1 MIRYIFAFLLMISLI
16 ACGISTPHKTEA
28 PKQAVLATGPTQE
41 EEELD
46 EFEEL
51 LEEAKK
57 LKTVSEQKRKQASID
72 YYRRAKRYFEI
83 GDFTMARELCE
94 KALKADPENKQARDL
109 FDTVNLYLGQAP
121 GIEAIRIEKMLEE
134 QRAALQGFL
143 IKQENRYNKA
153 EAAILREDYETAEI
167 ELKTII
173 YSCRAYFYPH
183 PKITQWMDKASLKL
197 SEVRE
202 LKKRKQKEL
211 ERRKRML
218 IEEERKIVERLRREE
233 ERKSLEMMFQ
243 QTLDFFEKEEYDR
256 CIDLCD
262 RMLYINPNLATVMD
276 VRAIAQKMRYQKSK
290 KETRADYVDHWK
302 RTFLSMEWFTLLP
315 LDLFEFPERKVWE
328 EEIKK
333 RKPEY
338 FVRAGGDISPATRAL
353 EKRLERD
360 RRTIDIDGPFS
371 DFVEIL
377 RKTYKLNVIV
387 SKDVDQTAPVTIK
400 VEEAIPIKKILELV
414 VMQIQAGFYVEEG
427 ILYIVPQDK
436 VKERLIFEIYRVDDI
451 LMEIRSFK
459 PVFDPAGEKRI
470 RIEPLEEEGETNV
483 ITPEQLREIITS
495 FVDPQEWEKEET
507 RSIEIVGGLLFVT
520 ALESTHKKLRKF
532 IANLRALMGVMVHVE
547 TRFLRVTD
555 TFLELV
561 GVDFRHVDGYRVQ
574 GILELDDI
582 NTTWAID
589 TPWPFP
595 LLTTDIDLNGDGVPD
610 VPASGIAGVFGDKI
624 QRVMGA
630 RVQHI
635 LYQDTLLSGYYSKF
649 FDPTGGTNIQ
659 ITVLDDISV
668 EALMK
673 LIRKFERSHELLAQS
688 ITLYNGQRGA
698 FIMANQLA
706 YVRDW
711 DVQQLLDPQIGVIQD
726 GIVLDIR
733 PRVSADRKFITM
745 ELRPT
750 MVRLLPGP
758 PEIEGT
764 MYTIRGYLI
773 APTGPVEV
781 EYIVLIETPT
791 IQVQRLRS
799 IAVIPDRATIL
810 MGGFVDYYQIST
822 ESGVPIIKD
831 LPLIGFLAREKAK
844 AKRRS
849 NLLVFVKPRIIIPEE
864 EEKRFE

>member
-1 MIRYIFAFLLMISLI
+1 ML
-16 ACGISTPHKTEA
+16 TPHKTSP
-28 PKQAVLATGPTQE
+28 PKQAVLASNPSQEEFEE

-46 EFEEL
+46 EIEKL
-51 LEEAKK
+51 LQEARK
-57 LKTVSEQKRKQASID
+57 LKTVPEQERKRRSIED
-72 YYRRAKRYFEI
+72 YRRAKRYFEI
-83 GDFTMARELCE
+83 GDFTKAKELCEQALKTDPENRQAREL
-94 KALKADPENKQARDL
+94 LN
-109 FDTVNLYLGQAP
+109 TVNLFIGEAP

-143 IKQENRYNKA
+143 IQQENRYNKA
-153 EAAILREDYETAEI
+153 EAAIIQEDYETAEI

-183 PKITQWMDKASLKL
+183 PKVTQWMEKASLKL
-197 SEVRE
+197 DEVKK

-211 ERRKRML
+211 ERKKRML
-218 IEEERKIVERLRREE
+218 IEEEMKLIERLRREE
-233 ERKSLEMMFQ
+233 ERRSLEMMFQ
-243 QTLDFFEKEEYDR
+243 QALDFFEKEQYDK

-276 VRAIAQKMRYQKSK
+276 VRAIAQKMRYQKSRK
-290 KETRADYVDHWK
+290 KARADYVDHWK
-302 RTFLSMEWFTLLP
+302 RTFLAMEWFTLLP
-315 LDLFEFPERKVWE
+315 LDLFEFPERKIWE

-338 FVRAGGDISPATRAL
+338 FVRAGGVVSPATREL
-353 EKRLERD
+353 EKRLETE
-360 RRTIDIDGPFS
+360 RRTIDLDGEPFEK
-371 DFVEIL
+371 FVEIL
-377 RKTYKLNVIV
+377 RKSYRINVIV

-400 VEEAIPIKKILELV
+400 VDDPIPIKKILELV

-451 LMEIRSFK
+451 LLEIRSFK
-459 PVFDPAGEKRI
+459 PIFDPAGEKRI
-470 RIEPLEEEGETNV
+470 RIEPIEEEGATNV
-483 ITPEQLREIITS
+483 ITPEQLLEIIRT

-507 RSIEIVGGLLFVT
+507 RSIEIIGGLLFVT
-520 ALESTHKKLRKF
+520 ALESTHKKLRRF
-532 IANLRALMGVMVHVE
+532 IANLRALMGIMVHIEV
-547 TRFLRVTD
+547 RFLRVTD
-555 TFLELV
+555 TFLEMV
-561 GVDFRHVDGYRVQ
+561 GIDFRHVDGYRVQ
-574 GILELDDI
+574 GLLGLDDI
-582 NTTWAID
+582 NTDWAIE

-595 LLTTDIDLNGDGVPD
+595 LLVPPTDIDVDGDGDAD

-630 RVQHI
+630 RVQHV
-635 LYQDTLLSGYYSKF
+635 LYQDTLLSGFYNKF

-659 ITVLDDISV
+659 VTVLDDVSV

-673 LIRKFERSHELLAQS
+673 LVRKFERSHELLAQS
-688 ITLYNGQRGA
+688 MTLYNGQRGA
-698 FIMANQLA
+698 FILANQLA

-711 DVQQLLDPQIGVIQD
+711 DVQQLLDPQIGIIQD
-726 GIVLDIR
+726 GIVLDLR

-758 PEIEGT
+758 PEIEGAL
-764 MYTIRGYLI
+764 YR
-773 APTGPVEV
+773 VEAYIITPGGMARRL
-781 EYIVLIETPT
+781 YIVLIETPT

-822 ESGVPIIKD
+822 ESGVPILKD
-831 LPLIGFLAREKAK
+831 LPLIGFLAREKVK
-844 AKRRS
+844 SKRRS
-849 NLLVFVKPRIIIPEE
+849 NLLIFVKPRIIIPEE